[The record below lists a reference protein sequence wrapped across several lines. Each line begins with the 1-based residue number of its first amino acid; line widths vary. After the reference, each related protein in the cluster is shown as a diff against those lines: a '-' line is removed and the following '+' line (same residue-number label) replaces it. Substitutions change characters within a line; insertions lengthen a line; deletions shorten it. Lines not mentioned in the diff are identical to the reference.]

1 LSKPVNPR
9 RAKTS
14 RRNLTTPAALF
25 FFSPAKGTQDA
36 HRLPRHGRSASATA
50 VGKLLMTGSP
60 ARRAT
65 NRKRL
70 VKEVLGT
77 AIGTIV
83 NSGGFEV
90 VSGTASGTTVG
101 AGRLL
106 VWHHDS

>member
-1 LSKPVNPR
+1 R
-9 RAKTS
+9 RQATPERQRRS
-14 RRNLTTPAALF
+14 RRTLTTQAALF
-25 FFSPAKGTQDA
+25 FSPPAKGTQDA

-90 VSGTASGTTVG
+90 VSGTASGTIVG

>member
-1 LSKPVNPR
+1 RPAPGTPP
-9 RAKTS
+9 A
-14 RRNLTTPAALF
+14 PAAF
-25 FFSPAKGTQDA
+25 FFSPPGQGHASRASPPPPWQKRICDG
-36 HRLPRHGRSASATA
+36 GRQ
-50 VGKLLMTGSP
+50 LLMTGSP

-77 AIGTIV
+77 SIGTIV

-90 VSGTASGTTVG
+90 VNGTASGTTVG

>member
-1 LSKPVNPR
+1 M
-9 RAKTS
+9 A
-14 RRNLTTPAALF
+14 
-25 FFSPAKGTQDA
+25 
-36 HRLPRHGRSASATA
+36 ATA

-90 VSGTASGTTVG
+90 VSGTASGTTVR

-106 VWHHDS
+106 VWHHDG